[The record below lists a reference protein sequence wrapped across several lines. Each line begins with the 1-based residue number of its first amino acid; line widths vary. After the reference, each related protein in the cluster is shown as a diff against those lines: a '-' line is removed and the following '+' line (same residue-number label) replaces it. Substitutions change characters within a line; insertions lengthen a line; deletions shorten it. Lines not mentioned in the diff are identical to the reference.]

1 MSVWQGRAVFDLLSG
16 RWSSSHFPRLELV
29 DLRPL
34 RDAIRAQEDDA
45 WNQQAFVQEED
56 ERRACNLHEL
66 RESLDTAHRCD
77 NQHDE
82 LGGEHQGRVCRAK
95 RRVEAWQE

>member
-34 RDAIRAQEDDA
+34 RDALRAQEDDA
-45 WNQQAFVQEED
+45 WNQQASVQEE
-56 ERRACNLHEL
+56 ERDCNLHEL

-77 NQHDE
+77 KQHDE
-82 LGGEHQGRVCRAK
+82 PGDEHQGRVCRDK